1 MSEWS
6 GFFNATKSGDSWDRV
21 YLAEDLAN
29 FFSPLIR
36 NGVFAGKSDGLQVI
50 PSQPLDMSIQV
61 SQGQAWI
68 SGYSYI
74 NDAYLSI
81 PIDPADGS
89 LNRIDRIVIQWDNSE
104 RKISAVC
111 KKGTPAINANPPS
124 IQNDANIKELCIA
137 EISVL
142 AGLTSIKEQHI
153 TDTRANTAICGWV
166 TNLVNQVDTSTLFNQ
181 WKAAYTEQYK
191 NNETYIKQQK
201 DAWEE
206 FFSSIQA
213 DIVLPVPSL
222 ADANKS
228 LVVNSAGSGYELKST
243 SVSVS
248 VTLSKSKWVSNQQS
262 VAISIS
268 DKDNV
273 IVSPAAESREQYID
287 SEIYC
292 KQQYQ
297 GSLLFVCESAP
308 EIDLTVGV
316 LVIKY
321 QGD

>member
-1 MSEWS
+1 MAEWS
-6 GFFNATKSGDSWDRV
+6 GFFNAIKTGDTWDRV
-21 YLAEDLAN
+21 YLAEDLAA

-36 NGVFAGKSDGLQVI
+36 DGVFAGKSDGLQVI
-50 PSQPLDMSIQV
+50 PSQPLGMSVQV

-68 SGYSYI
+68 AGYSYI

-111 KKGTPAINANPPS
+111 KKGIPAINANPPS

-142 AGLTSIKEQHI
+142 AGLTSVREQHI

-166 TNLVNQVDTSTLFNQ
+166 TSLIDQVDTSTLFNQ

-191 NNETYIKQQK
+191 NNEAYIEQQK
-201 DAWEE
+201 AAWEE
-206 FFSSIQA
+206 FFSGIQE
-213 DIVLPVPSL
+213 DTVLPVPSL
-222 ADANKS
+222 EDSNKS
-228 LVVNSAGSGYELKST
+228 LVVNSAGSGYELKVLSMG
-243 SVSVS
+243 VS
-248 VTLSKSKWVSNQQS
+248 VTLPKSKWVSNQQS
-262 VAISIS
+262 VSI
-268 DKDNV
+268 DIAVNDNV
-273 IVSPAAESREQYID
+273 IVSPAPESREPYTD
-287 SEIYC
+287 AEVYC
-292 KQQYQ
+292 KQQSQ
-297 GSLLFVCESAP
+297 GSLLFVCSSDPTE
-308 EIDLTVGV
+308 DLSVGV
-316 LVIKY
+316 LILRY